1 MNEDRLRAVGIERVR
16 STSGWPEQRKQ
27 SSRPAFRATRSFPTG
42 SRKPYGAGWERGF
55 PPPAAFAGDGG
66 FTPVAAAPPGISG
79 ILDAQRPE
87 QGRPQ
92 ELQHGGPKGKRDRLP
107 PFFALR
113 FMGHGRGASG
123 GGAPW
128 APRPC
133 PSRLGPGAACAI
145 SRALPYWPDLRSIV
159 RAAMSAK
166 RSATASQR
174 MLRAKVS
181 ADALPFPTG
190 HTRTSCIPSGTADR
204 CGERPAR
211 NMDQA
216 ND

>member
-1 MNEDRLRAVGIERVR
+1 MISELLGRIEAETVQLALEYAPALLFAAG
-16 STSGWPEQRKQ
+16 TPKQ
-27 SSRPAFRATRSFPTG
+27 ASPRCAERNAATFCRI
-42 SRKPYGAGWERGF
+42 ARG
-55 PPPAAFAGDGG
+55 
-66 FTPVAAAPPGISG
+66 VM
-79 ILDAQRPE
+79 RYC
-87 QGRPQ
+87 
-92 ELQHGGPKGKRDRLP
+92 
-107 PFFALR
+107 
-113 FMGHGRGASG
+113 
-123 GGAPW
+123 GAPW

-145 SRALPYWPDLRSIV
+145 GRALPYWPDLRSIV

-174 MLRAKVS
+174 MVRAKVS
-181 ADALPFPTG
+181 ADALPFPTE